1 MSQILHKILY
11 RLLPL
16 KWYLRVVSSMLFIL
30 LRFGWGRN
38 KEIVEYIY
46 HLGDLVR
53 EGDVA
58 IDIGANLGYYTRTL
72 SRIVGSQGHVYA
84 VEPVPP
90 IFEVLNANTRRCNNV
105 TLMNVA
111 LGVKNTTITMA
122 NDTVASQGYFGTG
135 QNFVKQDE
143 GDDKNNIE
151 FTAIMQRGSE
161 LFMSLQRLDLI
172 KCDIEGYEGVVLR
185 EMLPLIERLRPIVL
199 LESGGEVRGEMI
211 ELFTSLKYKA
221 YTLDR
226 GEEVEIKPNST
237 KDIIF
242 RPLDI

>member
-1 MSQILHKILY
+1 MSQTLHKILY

-16 KWYLRVVSSMLFIL
+16 KLYLRVVSSMLFLL
-30 LRFGWGRN
+30 LRFRWGRD

-72 SRIVGSQGHVYA
+72 SRLVGDKGMVYA

-90 IFEVLNANTRRCNNV
+90 IFEVLNANTRRCKNV

-111 LGVKNTTITMA
+111 LGADNTTITMA
-122 NDTVASQGYFGTG
+122 NDSVAAQGYFGTG
-135 QNFVKQDE
+135 QNFVQQGE
-143 GDDKNNIE
+143 ARGAIE

-161 LFMSLQRLDLI
+161 LFASLDRLDLI
-172 KCDIEGYEGVVLR
+172 KCDIEGFEGVVLR
-185 EMLPLIERLRPIVL
+185 EMLPIIERLRPIIL
-199 LESGGEVRGEMI
+199 LESGGDTRAEMI
-211 ELFTSLKYKA
+211 ELITSLGYKG
-221 YTLDR
+221 YTLHR
-226 GEEVEIKPNST
+226 GEEVELREASV

-242 RPLDI
+242 RPLDM